1 MRHRSEMDVETAAET
16 EDDSRTSLQLDL
28 VDTGSYVSQFGLGL
42 FIVGQ

>member
-1 MRHRSEMDVETAAET
+1 MRHRSEMDVGTAET

-28 VDTGSYVSQFGLGL
+28 VDTGSYVSYFGLGL